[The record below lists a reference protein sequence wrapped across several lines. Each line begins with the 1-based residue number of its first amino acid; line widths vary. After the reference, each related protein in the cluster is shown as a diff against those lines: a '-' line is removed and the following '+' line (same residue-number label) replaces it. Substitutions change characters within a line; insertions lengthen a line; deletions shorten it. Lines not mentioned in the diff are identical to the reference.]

1 LFNNLVSHP
10 KFISD
15 TKVAIGILLF
25 PFSLTSVAKLCECN
39 HESLSL
45 HVCITADDAYKST
58 DSEFL
63 ESDSSQNQ
71 CGSTA
76 STAVLVGD
84 RLFVANVGDSR
95 AIICREGNGNEGFT
109 VPVL

>member
-1 LFNNLVSHP
+1 
-10 KFISD
+10 
-15 TKVAIGILLF
+15 VAIGIVSSSGPLII
-25 PFSLTSVAKLCECN
+25 SITKWCEHN
-39 HESLSL
+39 SRIVNVVLS
-45 HVCITADDAYKST
+45 ADDAYKST

-63 ESDSSQNQ
+63 ESDSTQNQ

-95 AIICREGNGNEGFT
+95 AVISRGGSGNQHFT
-109 VPVL
+109 VPAFTHLVAFS

>member
-1 LFNNLVSHP
+1 M
-10 KFISD
+10 
-15 TKVAIGILLF
+15 
-25 PFSLTSVAKLCECN
+25 
-39 HESLSL
+39 

-95 AIICREGNGNEGFT
+95 AIICREGNGNEGFN